1 VLAGIGAPVTDENL
15 ATVALWQRM
24 EGTGAENNPL
34 ATTWGASQ
42 GYDPYNQNKPTP
54 VWNYPDYDTGVQN
67 TINTLNMD
75 YYDPLVQGLQ
85 QGLDAATLNLIPG
98 VQDAL
103 GTWSGG
109 GYTEFANAGDPN
121 WLAGLESELGLVG
134 AIVGA
139 SGVDM
144 NVDHVANGS
153 LTRQATAVR
162 QDAGP
167 GFGPAR

>member
-1 VLAGIGAPVTDENL
+1 MLAGIGAPVTDENL
-15 ATVALWQRM
+15 ATIALWQSM

-162 QDAGP
+162 QDAAPRYGP
-167 GFGPAR
+167 PR